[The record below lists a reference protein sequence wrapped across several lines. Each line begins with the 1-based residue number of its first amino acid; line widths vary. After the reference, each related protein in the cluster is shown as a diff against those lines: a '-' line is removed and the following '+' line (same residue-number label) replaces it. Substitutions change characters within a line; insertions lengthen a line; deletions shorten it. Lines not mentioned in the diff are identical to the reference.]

1 MDLHGM
7 SAETAQALQVSPGT
21 SWSSAGSKRSQS
33 GIFRYPMETS
43 LNRPDGHFC
52 AAFRPVGEEACLSG
66 TRKISTQGLVMA
78 LLHDQLQCETEGQ
91 IRVSVT

>member
-43 LNRPDGHFC
+43 LNRPDGHFW
-52 AAFRPVGEEACLSG
+52 AAFRPVGEEASLE
-66 TRKISTQGLVMA
+66 QGLVMA

-91 IRVSVT
+91 IRVSVA